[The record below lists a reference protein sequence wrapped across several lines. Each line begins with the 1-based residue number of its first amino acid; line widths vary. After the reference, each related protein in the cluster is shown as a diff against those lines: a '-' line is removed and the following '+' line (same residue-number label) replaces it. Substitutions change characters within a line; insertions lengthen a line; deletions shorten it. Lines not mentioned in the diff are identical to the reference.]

1 MSHDYTCARVWVVLT
16 FARARPGYD

>member
-1 MSHDYTCARVWVVLT
+1 MPHDYTCARVWVVLT